1 MNLPVHHLSIKI
13 YEDSLDNN
21 HEHEDD
27 HESVVSLYGYVT
39 GMSDFIEI
47 ESRYLYTR
55 RTDLEYLITQNLI
68 ILQDGG

>member
-55 RTDLEYLITQNLI
+55 RTDLEYFITQNLI

>member
-1 MNLPVHHLSIKI
+1 MSIKI

-39 GMSDFIEI
+39 GISDFIEI
-47 ESRYLYTR
+47 ESYYLYTR